1 MINTNLTTGLPALDG
16 VLKGLLP
23 GDNLVWR
30 IDDIEE
36 YRVFVEPYG
45 RAAIQ
50 AGKQLTYFRF
60 AKHAPLL
67 SEKDGARVF
76 ELHPESG
83 FENFISEIHSVVR
96 DARNRGVHVFDCLS
110 DLAVDWCSDRMLGN
124 FFMLT
129 CPYVLDVEGLAYF
142 ALLKNCHSQHATAA
156 IAETTQILLDLYR
169 HNNRVYLHPI
179 KVQHRHSPTMYML
192 HELGEDTL
200 RPVLDSSTI
209 AEILTAKPWGG
220 LQTDIANRGVW
231 TQPFLEAEEATNPSY
246 RRECSIEEGREL
258 RKRLLRMLI
267 SRDERM
273 LNLIEKHFNLND
285 ILGIWHRTIG
295 TGLIGGKS
303 VGMLLARS
311 ILGHANKK
319 WAQRLEVHDSF
330 YVGSDVFYSYLVQN
344 GCWWIREK
352 QRNPRTFME
361 GSEEARR
368 RILTGAF
375 SQETQK
381 EFMDMLDYFGQS
393 PIIVRSSSLLEDAY
407 GNAFAGK
414 YESIF
419 CVNQGSRDKRL
430 ADFMSAVRT
439 IYASTMSEKALAYR
453 AQRGLLGHDEQMSLL
468 VQRVSGALN
477 SHLFYPHVAGVA
489 LSFNPYVWHEDID
502 PKAGMLRLV
511 FGLGTRAVDRSDDD
525 YTRVVALNAPDK
537 RPEAGFD
544 QVRRYAQRKVDV
556 LDLTSN
562 QLTSME
568 FPEVMRQSPE
578 VPLRIFA
585 SHDSEIERMASETG
599 IKDVFPHILTFER
612 LLAETTFV
620 HDMRDMLGTL
630 EDAYGCPVDTEFTA
644 NFLDGTDYRI
654 NLVQCRPLQVY
665 QGADTAEPPAKVAD
679 ADLVFD
685 AHGAVVGQSRS
696 VSVDRLIYVVPSA
709 YAQLPI
715 SDRYS
720 IARLIGRLMHLQE
733 DGPPKRIML
742 LGPGRWGT
750 TMPSLGVPVSFAEI
764 NTVSVLCEIV
774 AMRDDLVPDVSLGT
788 HFFNELVE
796 AEMLYLAIFPGRNG
810 NRLNEDFFTR
820 APNKLANLLPEAAG
834 RADTVRVIDAADI
847 APDGRIQLNANNTKQ
862 RVVCYR
868 QRKC

>member
-1 MINTNLTTGLPALDG
+1 
-16 VLKGLLP
+16 
-23 GDNLVWR
+23 
-30 IDDIEE
+30 
-36 YRVFVEPYG
+36 
-45 RAAIQ
+45 
-50 AGKQLTYFRF
+50 
-60 AKHAPLL
+60 
-67 SEKDGARVF
+67 
-76 ELHPESG
+76 
-83 FENFISEIHSVVR
+83 
-96 DARNRGVHVFDCLS
+96 
-110 DLAVDWCSDRMLGN
+110 MLGN

-142 ALLKNCHSQHATAA
+142 ALLKNYHSQHATAA
-156 IAETTQILLDLYR
+156 IGETTQILLDLYR
-169 HNNRVYLHPI
+169 HNGRLYLHPI
-179 KVQHRHSPTMYML
+179 KVQQRHSPTMYML
-192 HELGEDTL
+192 HERSGDAL
-200 RPVLDSSTI
+200 RPVSDSSTI
-209 AEILTAKPWGG
+209 AEILTATPWGG
-220 LQTDIANRGVW
+220 LQSDAASRGVW
-231 TQPFLEAEEATNPSY
+231 TRPFLEAEEAANPSY
-246 RRECSIEEGREL
+246 RHECSIEEGREL
-258 RKRLLRMLI
+258 HKRLLRMLI
-267 SRDERM
+267 SRDERI
-273 LNLIEKHFNLND
+273 LALIEKHFNLST
-285 ILGIWHRTIG
+285 ILDVWRRTIG

-303 VGMLLARS
+303 VGMLLSRS
-311 ILGHANKK
+311 ILEHASKK
-319 WAQRLEVHDSF
+319 IAQRLEVHDSF

-352 QRNPRTFME
+352 QRNPKSFLE

-368 RILTGAF
+368 RILTGTF
-375 SQETQK
+375 PQDTQK

-439 IYASTMSEKALAYR
+439 IYASTISEKALVYR
-453 AQRGLLGHDEQMSLL
+453 AQRGLLEHDEQMSLL
-468 VQRVSGALN
+468 VQRVSGSLN
-477 SHLFYPHVAGVA
+477 GNMFYPHAAGVA
-489 LSFNPYVWHEDID
+489 LSYNPYVWHEDID

-544 QVRRYAQRKVDV
+544 QMRRYAQRKVDL
-556 LDLTSN
+556 LDLTAN
-562 QLTSME
+562 QLSSFE
-568 FPEVMRQSPE
+568 FADVIRESPE

-585 SHDSEIERMASETG
+585 SHDTETERMAAEAG
-599 IKDVFPHILTFER
+599 IKDVFPHVLTFDR
-612 LLAETTFV
+612 LLTETSFV
-620 HDMRDMLGTL
+620 RDMREMLRIL

-644 NFLDGTDYRI
+644 NFLDGSDYRI

-665 QGADTAEPPAKVAD
+665 EGGEAGEPPAKIA
-679 ADLVFD
+679 AEDLIFD

-696 VSVDRLIYVVPSA
+696 VPIDRLIYVSPSV
-709 YAQLPI
+709 YGQMTI

-720 IARLIGRLMHLQE
+720 IARLIGRLMHLE
-733 DGPPKRIML
+733 EEGPPKRIML

-796 AEMLYLAIFPGRNG
+796 AEMLYLALFPGQEG
-810 NRLNEDFFTR
+810 
-820 APNKLANLLPEAAG
+820 NKLNDHFFEQMENKLPKLLPEAAG
-834 RADTVRVIDAADI
+834 RANAVRVIDVADAI
-847 APDGRIQLNANNTKQ
+847 PGGSIQLIADNSKQ
-862 RVVCYR
+862 KVVCYR
-868 QRKC
+868 QKKAE